1 MLIVIA
7 LGFFE
12 HSQPL
17 SAYSYCGRFQPAKH
31 PCFTLLK
38 DFLTKNEV
46 TMYPRSLHPD
56 NVQKILIFP
65 LHFPS
70 CPSLKSTYCLFL
82 VRFIPSPVLREI
94 PFLFGL
100 RHSNTPAPQMV
111 IGIAYSNRKKNPFM
125 DDIFY
130 FILLDVP
137 CKTFIIGIIFP
148 LKVISD
154 TKLSS
159 GLFLLVHWTA
169 VLPEKK
175 EKIIYQSKT
184 SGESLCSLSN
194 RKILTASS

>member
-1 MLIVIA
+1 MLLLWDFLSTVNLFLHTVIVVDI
-7 LGFFE
+7 
-12 HSQPL
+12 SQKNT
-17 SAYSYCGRFQPAKH
+17 Q
-31 PCFTLLK
+31 LK
-38 DFLTKNEV
+38 DFLTEKNKV
-46 TMYPRSLHPD
+46 TACPRSLHPD

-65 LHFPS
+65 LHFRS

-82 VRFIPSPVLREI
+82 AKFIPNAILRAI
-94 PFLFGL
+94 CFLFGL
-100 RHSNTPAPQMV
+100 SNTPAPQI
-111 IGIAYSNRKKNPFM
+111 IGIAYSNRKKNSFM
-125 DDIFY
+125 DDI

-137 CKTFIIGIIFP
+137 CKAFIIGIIFP